1 MSKSSPNMTDSE
13 NAKCHSIIH
22 SAAVAAGAVGAGL
35 AQLPMSDNLVIM
47 PIQVAMV
54 AGLGKVFFDERLGED
69 TIKGLI
75 AAASATVVGRSL
87 SQALIGWIPGVG
99 NVINASTAFTITE
112 TIGWAIANK
121 FADDKREAERIEREE
136 AAKEAERIKREEE
149 AAKEAERIKRE
160 EEAAKEAE
168 RIKALGVNVSE
179 SSEEEARPST
189 VEEAPSSD
197 EEHKESVTVPV
208 QNVPMQNVS
217 PRKTSIV
224 KKVWG
229 GVRSVWS
236 FTRSFV
242 DSVINIIKGLVAF
255 ALILQALAIPV
266 GLILLVATKLGLIQP
281 DSLPFLRE
289 VLEVIK

>member
-149 AAKEAERIKRE
+149 AAKEAERIK
-160 EEAAKEAE
+160 
-168 RIKALGVNVSE
+168 ALGVNVSE

>member
-13 NAKCHSIIH
+13 NKSSSNMTDSENTKCHAIIH
-22 SAAVAAGAVGAGL
+22 SAATAAGAVGAGL

-149 AAKEAERIKRE
+149 AAKEAERIK
-160 EEAAKEAE
+160 
-168 RIKALGVNVSE
+168 ALGVNVSE

-242 DSVINIIKGLVAF
+242 DSVVNIIKGLVAF